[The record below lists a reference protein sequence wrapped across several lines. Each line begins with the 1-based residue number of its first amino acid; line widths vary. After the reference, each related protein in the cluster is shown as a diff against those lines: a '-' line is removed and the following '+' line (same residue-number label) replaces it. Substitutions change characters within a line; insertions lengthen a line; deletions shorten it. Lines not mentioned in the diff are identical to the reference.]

1 MSFADKVMEGNAR
14 IGNFNYR
21 IMGKLFRVLTRRM
34 DNKRLKTQD
43 YDYSDIETK
52 TYSYIEDKNPY
63 HQFDIHQRK
72 DGYHH
77 KGIIISIHGGGLI
90 YGDKNL
96 NRNSIKD
103 LARMGYIVLSPSYSL
118 APKKSLY
125 EQIHELFTFFQYII
139 DNRNKLSLFL
149 ENVFLIG
156 DSAGGL
162 LSLYCVS
169 ISNSPSL
176 QQSFDITQGIML
188 SFRAITL
195 ISTMSKLENTFIKR
209 LALKKA
215 DKKRDCYP
223 YLLAATKMIDSHFP
237 PTLMVTSDKDF
248 IRSNSLEV
256 RDRFQEEGVKLSF
269 YDYTSKEKSLEHV
282 FPITYPRYEESLEV
296 YQNVNSFFE
305 KYTFHLSK
313 VLS

>member
-34 DNKRLKTQD
+34 DKKRLKTQD

-52 TYSYIEDKNPY
+52 TYSYMEDKNPY

-90 YGDKNL
+90 YGDKDL

-139 DNRNKLSLFL
+139 DNRNKLSLIL

-176 QQSFDITQGIML
+176 QQAFDITQGMIL
-188 SFRAITL
+188 PFRAITL

-209 LALKKA
+209 LAIKKA
-215 DKKRDCYP
+215 DKNEDGIVDDSELKE
-223 YLLAATKMIDSHFP
+223 LAE
-237 PTLMVTSDKDF
+237 L
-248 IRSNSLEV
+248 IR
-256 RDRFQEEGVKLSF
+256 
-269 YDYTSKEKSLEHV
+269 EKSPMLPFYINRVLGVQQGVGPGFGGPNGFGRPGFGGGNWGRPGGEDQ
-282 FPITYPRYEESLEV
+282 PTPRPRGPV
-296 YQNVNSFFE
+296 DFGF
-305 KYTFHLSK
+305 
-313 VLS
+313 